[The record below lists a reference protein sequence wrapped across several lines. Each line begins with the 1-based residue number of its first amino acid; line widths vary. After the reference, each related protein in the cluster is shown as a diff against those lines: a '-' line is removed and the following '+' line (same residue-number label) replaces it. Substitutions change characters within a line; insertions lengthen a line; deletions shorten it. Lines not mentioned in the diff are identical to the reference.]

1 MNKRETKKKEN
12 KDEKIEKIKKAI
24 DAKIL
29 DKKFNKLKWISI
41 YYPDSPEKEISEL
54 KEAIKIIK
62 KDNRNKTCDLSR
74 QHNSSY
80 CYARKRRR

>member
-1 MNKRETKKKEN
+1 MSLDKV
-12 KDEKIEKIKKAI
+12 KIKKAI

-54 KEAIKIIK
+54 KDLEVRLNL
-62 KDNRNKTCDLSR
+62 NRGNQMNEGT
-74 QHNSSY
+74 N
-80 CYARKRRR
+80 